1 MTCDFFLCPIRGENR
16 CRHYMIDMQSNGKY
30 VILGEDRAHSS
41 LPDLVE
47 YHNHTGIKPLMELLT
62 SPCGQVGSILLY
74 YSIHTVMVCAVCLYS
89 LFFFVPFSK
98 SFLEDGGIKNK
109 NSVFQFP
116 LSLLPCSLLKP
127 MGNINNFLGLFA
139 PNHDE

>member
-1 MTCDFFLCPIRGENR
+1 
-16 CRHYMIDMQSNGKY
+16 MIDMQSNGKY

-74 YSIHTVMVCAVCLYS
+74 YTHCYGVCCVFYTVY
-89 LFFFVPFSK
+89 
-98 SFLEDGGIKNK
+98 SFLLLFLSVNVSKWGIQNKGYKKNGVQ
-109 NSVFQFP
+109 SF
-116 LSLLPCSLLKP
+116 
-127 MGNINNFLGLFA
+127 NFL
-139 PNHDE
+139 